1 MEYKRFGNTDLLVS
15 PIGFGAW
22 AIGGAAVVGDMPIG
36 WGPASDTE
44 SIEALQYARA
54 QGINFFDT
62 ADFYGFG
69 HSETLIGKAF
79 QGDQQVVLATK
90 VGQKKTPEQT
100 IAADYSYDYIIRACE
115 DSLRRLQREYI
126 DFYQFHTA
134 QVADLEKGACI
145 QAMEDLQKAGKIRYW
160 GISLLTQNPFPE
172 AQWMMERKLGQGMQL
187 VLSVVNQKAAPL
199 LSDLGAHEYGVIAR
213 MTLHFGLLSGKFTKE
228 TRFDPQ
234 DHRSFRL
241 TPDFI
246 ESANEALSPFWQ
258 LAQKYEVSPATL
270 AMAFVASH
278 PAVSTQIPGM
288 RTAAQ
293 VERNLK
299 PLPALEAADLRL
311 LAQHYEQDW
320 KSLMGL

>member
-15 PIGFGAW
+15 PIGFGTW
-22 AIGGAAVVGDMPIG
+22 AIGGAAAVGNTPIG
-36 WGPASDTE
+36 WGPANDAE
-44 SIEALQYARA
+44 SIEALLYARA

-79 QGDQQVVLATK
+79 QGDQNLILATK

-100 IAADYSYDYIIRACE
+100 IAADYSYAYIIRACE
-115 DSLRRLQREYI
+115 DSLRRLQRSYI

-134 QVADLEKGACI
+134 QISDLEKGDCI

-160 GISLLTQNPFPE
+160 GISLLTQNPAPE

-187 VLSVVNQKAAPL
+187 VLSVVNQKAVPL
-199 LSDLGAHEYGVIAR
+199 LSELSDNGYGVIAR
-213 MTLHFGLLSGKFTKE
+213 MTLHFGLLAGKFTNE

-241 TPDFI
+241 TPAFI
-246 ESANEALSPFWQ
+246 ESANQALNPFWQ
-258 LAQKYEVSPATL
+258 LAQQYEVSPATL

-288 RTAAQ
+288 RTVAQ
-293 VERNLK
+293 VQRNLL
-299 PLPALEAADLRL
+299 PLPTLDAADQAL
-311 LAQHYEQDW
+311 LAHHYEQTW
-320 KSLMGL
+320 KSMMGL